1 MVKNGETIVL
11 GGLIKE
17 TNTNVK
23 TKVPVLGDIP
33 FVGGLF
39 RKSTDSKERRNLLI
53 FVTAS
58 IMDKEQ
64 NKVASVEDIEE
75 KPLKQ

>member
-1 MVKNGETIVL
+1 VVL

-17 TNTNVK
+17 SSTNIE

-33 FVGGLF
+33 FIGALF
-39 RKSTDSKERRNLLI
+39 RKNTDTTERRNLLI

-58 IMDKEQ
+58 VLNQEDSLVARLDEEQ
-64 NKVASVEDIEE
+64 GI
-75 KPLKQ
+75 

>member
-1 MVKNGETIVL
+1 MVKDGETVVL

-17 TNTNVK
+17 VNTVVK
-23 TKVPVLGDIP
+23 TKVPVLGNIP
-33 FVGGLF
+33 LLGCLF
-39 RKSTDSKERRNLLI
+39 RKSEDSKERRNLLI

-58 IMDKEQ
+58 IMNMEQ
-64 NKVASVEDIEE
+64 NKVASADSIER